1 MCSLAQDID
10 SNFSCGFNSVM
21 VYFMCQLE
29 VSEDEII
36 I

>member
-1 MCSLAQDID
+1 MCSLAQNID
-10 SNFSCGFNSVM
+10 SNFSRGFNSVM
-21 VYFMCQLE
+21 VYFICKLE